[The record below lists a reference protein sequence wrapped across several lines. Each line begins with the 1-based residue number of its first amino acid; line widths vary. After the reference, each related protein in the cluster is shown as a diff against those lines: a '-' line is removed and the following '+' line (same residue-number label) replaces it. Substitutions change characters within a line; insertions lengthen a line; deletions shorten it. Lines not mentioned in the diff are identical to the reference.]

1 VLRDDPSRPHSEPF
15 APHTVART
23 RSPAAHPGSGAGPA
37 PAQPQPAVDL
47 KPVSETPTEPADYA
61 AISLTFGSLLGALA
75 VASRGRDPIERAELV
90 PLAAATFSLSRLLV
104 HDKVE
109 TWLREPFV
117 DESPS
122 GKQPKGQRLRF
133 AVGELLTCTRCMG
146 AWSALALVGL
156 RMGSPGAART
166 VTSVLA
172 ASAGNDALQ
181 AGFALLTAR
190 ANTQEA
196 AADVSS
202 HVAST
207 AKRAA

>member
-1 VLRDDPSRPHSEPF
+1 M
-15 APHTVART
+15 
-23 RSPAAHPGSGAGPA
+23 
-37 PAQPQPAVDL
+37 
-47 KPVSETPTEPADYA
+47 
-61 AISLTFGSLLGALA
+61 
-75 VASRGRDPIERAELV
+75 ASRARDPIERAELV

-109 TWLREPFV
+109 AWLREPFV
-117 DESPS
+117 DESAS
-122 GKQPKGQRLRF
+122 GKRPKGQRLQY

-146 AWSALALVGL
+146 AWSALALVGM
-156 RMGSPGAART
+156 RMGSPAAART

-172 ASAGNDALQ
+172 VSAGNDALQ

-202 HVAST
+202 HVASAT
-207 AKRAA
+207 RRAA